1 MSNED
6 KMAEYNARAGALCIR
21 VQDQIQEGDTLD
33 IVMEMVSF
41 MAASTGLQIIEEG
54 TAIPDL
60 ETFLTHLANA
70 VVNRMGDLE
79 ELEKDKLTGG
89 NYVQ

>member
-1 MSNED
+1 MSNEESMD
-6 KMAEYNARAGALCIR
+6 EYNAKASALCER

-41 MAASTGLQIIEEG
+41 MAASTAMQIIEKD

-70 VVNRMGDLE
+70 VVNRMQDIE
-79 ELEKDKLTGG
+79 EVEKDKLTGG
-89 NYVQ
+89 KYVQ